1 MGCVVKIRCE
11 GKWLGQEMVAVAVGG
26 GQMAWA
32 GPGLIGSHGVCFRVL
47 RNYLG

>member
-26 GQMAWA
+26 GADGLGRAWVNWV
-32 GPGLIGSHGVCFRVL
+32 PWGLL
-47 RNYLG
+47 